1 MGEAAL
7 SWEFDILRF
16 LTAAAAGLLLSFA
29 GSIVQITGR
38 NELASPSTLGM
49 DGAAVF
55 IIMLAYLLEG
65 FGWSLGNLADTAFV
79 IGLILSAGLWLM
91 SRHTHWRSGGDFR
104 VILLLGLSVNLF
116 VGSLFA
122 VMQFMAMA
130 FNREF
135 PEQLW
140 FGRMQTLSPVGWG
153 LSFFVWLPLLVFM
166 IRHRQSWKAL
176 LLGVGQCRGL
186 GVPVDKIVRG
196 SLLLAF
202 VATLWVVTQF
212 GVFSFLGLLGPLLL
226 RQLSRYRGSPWRE
239 MTDGA
244 FLVGVLFALLDH
256 VCFNLTFH
264 GAEIPVGLPSALFG
278 AAALVG
284 LLWIRARKL
293 VE

>member
-1 MGEAAL
+1 MGASMTWELDLARLL
-7 SWEFDILRF
+7 SAI
-16 LTAAAAGLLLSFA
+16 AAGTLLSFA
-29 GSIVQITGR
+29 GSLVQLTGR

-55 IIMLAYLLEG
+55 IVMLSYGLEG
-65 FGWSLGNLADTAFV
+65 FGFSVGSLADTSFLL
-79 IGLILSAGLWLM
+79 GLVLSLLLWLIVKK
-91 SRHTHWRSGGDFR
+91 TKWRSNGDFR

-122 VMQFMAMA
+122 VMQFLAMA

-140 FGRMQTLSPVGWG
+140 FGRMQTLSSLGWG
-153 LSFFVWLPLLVFM
+153 LSVLVWLPMLSFVFYY
-166 IRHRQSWKAL
+166 RRSWKAL
-176 LLGVGQCRGL
+176 LLGVGWCRGL
-186 GVPVDKIVRG
+186 GIPVDKIVGG

-202 VATLWVVTQF
+202 ISTLWVVTQF
-212 GVFSFLGLLGPLLL
+212 GVFSFLGLLAPLLL
-226 RQLSRYRGSPWRE
+226 RQLPRYRGAPWRE

-244 FLVGVLFALLDH
+244 LLAGVFFAALDH
-256 VCFNLTFH
+256 VCFNITFH

-293 VE
+293 LE

>member
-1 MGEAAL
+1 M
-7 SWEFDILRF
+7 SWEFDIARL
-16 LTAAAAGLLLSFA
+16 LSALAAGALLSFA
-29 GSIVQITGR
+29 GSLVQLTSR

-49 DGAAVF
+49 DGAAVLMV
-55 IIMLAYLLEG
+55 MLAYGLEG
-65 FGWSLGNLADTAFV
+65 LGLSLGNLADTSFLLGYV
-79 IGLILSAGLWLM
+79 LSLLLWLIIKK
-91 SRHTHWRSGGDFR
+91 TKWRSTGDFR

-140 FGRMQTLSPVGWG
+140 FGRLQTLSALGWG
-153 LSFFVWLPLLVFM
+153 ISILVWGPLVGFVFYY
-166 IRHRQSWKAL
+166 RRSWKAL

-186 GVPVDKIVRG
+186 GIPVDKMIRG

-202 VATLWVVTQF
+202 ISTLWVVTQF
-212 GVFSFLGLLGPLLL
+212 GVFSFLGLLAPLLL
-226 RQLSRYRGSPWRE
+226 RQLPRYRGVPWRE

-244 FLVGVLFALLDH
+244 LVAGVFFAALDH
-256 VCFNLTFH
+256 ACFNVTFH

-293 VE
+293 LE

>member
-1 MGEAAL
+1 M
-7 SWEFDILRF
+7 SWEFDIARF
-16 LTAAAAGLLLSFA
+16 LTACAAGILLSFA
-29 GSIVQITGR
+29 GSIVQLTGR

-55 IIMLAYLLEG
+55 IIMLTYLLESI
-65 FGWSLGNLADTAFV
+65 GWGIGSLSDTAFLL
-79 IGLILSAGLWLM
+79 GLVLSALIWFATQKM
-91 SRHTHWRSGGDFR
+91 QWRNQGDFR
-104 VILLLGLSVNLF
+104 VILLLGLSINLF

-122 VMQFMAMA
+122 VMQFLAMA
-130 FNREF
+130 FNQEF

-140 FGRMQTLSPVGWG
+140 FGRMQTLSPLGWG
-153 LSFFVWLPLLVFM
+153 LSLLVWIPLVLFM
-166 IRHRQSWKAL
+166 IRHRRSWKAL
-176 LLGVGQCRGL
+176 LLGTGWCRGL
-186 GVPVDKIVRG
+186 GIPVDKIVRG

-226 RQLSRYRGSPWRE
+226 RQLPRYRGGPWRE

-244 FLVGVLFALLDH
+244 LLIGFLFALLDH
-256 VCFNLTFH
+256 ACFNVTFH

>member
-1 MGEAAL
+1 M
-7 SWEFDILRF
+7 SWEFDLARF
-16 LTAAAAGLLLSFA
+16 LTACAAGILLSFA
-29 GSIVQITGR
+29 GSIVQLTGR

-55 IIMLAYLLEG
+55 IIMLAYLLES
-65 FGWSLGNLADTAFV
+65 FGWGIGSLSDTAFLL
-79 IGLILSAGLWLM
+79 GLVLSALLWFTIQKM
-91 SRHTHWRSGGDFR
+91 QWRTQGDFR

-122 VMQFMAMA
+122 VMQFLAMA
-130 FNREF
+130 FNQEF

-140 FGRMQTLSPVGWG
+140 FGRMQTLTPWGWG
-153 LSFFVWLPLLVFM
+153 LSLFVWVPLVFFV
-166 IRHRQSWKAL
+166 IRHRRSWKAL
-176 LLGVGQCRGL
+176 LLGTGWCHGL
-186 GVPVDKIVRG
+186 GIPVDKIVRG

-226 RQLSRYRGSPWRE
+226 RQLPRYRGGPWRE

-244 FLVGVLFALLDH
+244 LLIGLFFALLDH
-256 VCFNLTFH
+256 GCFNLTFH

-293 VE
+293 LE

>member
-1 MGEAAL
+1 M

-16 LTAAAAGLLLSFA
+16 LTALAAGVLLSFA

-55 IIMLAYLLEG
+55 IIMLTYLLEG

-79 IGLILSAGLWLM
+79 LGLLMSAGIWIL
-91 SRHTHWRSGGDFR
+91 SRHTHWRSDGDFR

-140 FGRMQTLSPVGWG
+140 FGRMQTLSPLGWG
-153 LSFFVWLPLLVFM
+153 ISLFVWLPLLAFM
-166 IRHRQSWKAL
+166 LRYRQSWKAL
-176 LLGVGQCRGL
+176 LLGPGWCRGL
-186 GVPVDKIVRG
+186 GVPVDQIIRG

-226 RQLSRYRGSPWRE
+226 RQLSTYRGAPWRE

-244 FLVGVLFALLDH
+244 LLVGVFFALLDH